1 MRTIEAMR
9 VVTTSARDVIKLLP
23 AVLVLLAAA
32 AAVLHVEKLKHV
44 ADALVDLWTLRAQL
58 GEGIEVA
65 DEE

>member
-1 MRTIEAMR
+1 MGRSNQWIPQPT
-9 VVTTSARDVIKLLP
+9 DVIKLLP

-32 AAVLHVEKLKHV
+32 AAVLHAEKLKHV

>member
-1 MRTIEAMR
+1 
-9 VVTTSARDVIKLLP
+9 VIKLLP

-32 AAVLHVEKLKHV
+32 AAVLHAEKLKHV